1 MSMSDPETEMRD
13 EYDFSN
19 ARRGGHYREY
29 HEGHDVRVFEDDGSA
44 EVRHFTLA
52 EGAVMLD
59 PDVKAAFPDSEAVNR
74 ALRSLVKQR

>member
-1 MSMSDPETEMRD
+1 MSMSDPETKMRD

-29 HEGHDVRVFEDDGSA
+29 REGHNVRVLEDDGSA

-74 ALRSLVKQR
+74 ALRSLVNQR

>member
-1 MSMSDPETEMRD
+1 MSMRDPETEMRD

-19 ARRGGHYREY
+19 ARRSGHYREY
-29 HEGHDVRVFEDDGSA
+29 REGHDVRVFEDDGSA

-74 ALRSLVKQR
+74 ALRSLVNQR

>member
-1 MSMSDPETEMRD
+1 MSMSDPKNEMRD
-13 EYDFSN
+13 DYDFSN

-29 HEGHDVRVFEDDGSA
+29 REGHNVRVFEDDGSA

-59 PDVKAAFPDSEAVNR
+59 PDVKVAFPDSDAVNR